1 MGISKQILVLIC
13 ILSTLVLLHLYDGFI
28 EKQTG
33 KVPQQPEFIYLQ
45 D

>member
-1 MGISKQILVLIC
+1 MGISKQLLVLIC

-33 KVPQQPEFIYLQ
+33 KSKQPIELTSLE